1 MRRPRVYVDNSVISG
16 TQDEEFAEESRRF
29 FERARGGE
37 FVVLVSSVTYDEV
50 EDAPAEAKQVLEN
63 LPDEALEQVAIDDDV
78 RALAHAYISAG
89 VLTRKR
95 RSDAFHVAAASAAGA
110 DLVVSWNFKHL
121 VNYGRIRK
129 FNAVNLMN
137 GYRPLDIRSPKEV
150 AHGGEGQDV

>member
-1 MRRPRVYVDNSVISG
+1 MRRPRVYVDNSVFSG

-37 FVVLVSSVTYDEV
+37 YVVLVSSVTYDEV
-50 EDAPAEAKQVLEN
+50 EDAPAEVKQVLEN

-78 RALAHAYISAG
+78 RALAYAYFSAG
-89 VLTRKR
+89 VLTRRR
-95 RSDAFHVAAASAAGA
+95 RSDAFHVAAASVAGA

-121 VNYGRIRK
+121 VNYHRIRK

-150 AHGGEGQDV
+150 AYGGEGQDV